1 MCIEREGGRE
11 GKGVVCAS
19 TSVTVSS
26 NSWRMVMCVCDKAC
40 DKVCVLR
47 GREGWE
53 GGLGGRVGKENKEL
67 VE

>member
-47 GREGWE
+47 GREG
-53 GGLGGRVGKENKEL
+53 
-67 VE
+67 